1 MAQDLYTGMI
11 EFCNKEQETLQP
23 KVLGKVAP
31 RPQAPYRPGPLVTEL
46 ADIDHGCRV
55 AGKRGWTKPQVAQVL
70 REYGCSW
77 SGGKITACPVAN
89 RGELLTRL
97 TVGKP

>member
-1 MAQDLYTGMI
+1 MAAYLD
-11 EFCNKEQETLQP
+11 NEQETLQRR
-23 KVLGKVAP
+23 VLSAKQPA
-31 RPQAPYRPGPLVTEL
+31 RPQAAYRPARLVTEL

-55 AGKRGWTKPQVAQVL
+55 AGKRGWTKPQVAATL
-70 REYGCSW
+70 REFGCSW
-77 SGGKITACPVAN
+77 KDGKITACPEQN

>member
-1 MAQDLYTGMI
+1 MSAEMTRFLDA
-11 EFCNKEQETLQP
+11 EQESLQSR
-23 KVLGKVAP
+23 VLFGGRQI
-31 RPQAPYRPGPLVTEL
+31 RPQAAYRPGPLVTEL
-46 ADIDHGCRV
+46 ADIEHGCRV
-55 AGKRGWTKPQVAQVL
+55 AGGRGWTKPQVAKLL